1 MVTLAVQMSS
11 RLLAGFVA
19 IGIAAA
25 MALAACGGDVPPTVE
40 ELGREVE
47 EQTLGEFN
55 DGFRSVCESRG
66 LGRFTGGLSD
76 DVCECALRVVRDELA
91 DEELV
96 PREDG
101 GIDLPEAVE
110 KRSLDV
116 CLGQDGE

>member
-1 MVTLAVQMSS
+1 MCS
-11 RLLAGFVA
+11 RVLAGFIA
-19 IGIAAA
+19 IGVAAA

-55 DGFRSVCESRG
+55 DGFRSACESRG

-76 DVCECALRVVRDELA
+76 DVCECALRVIRDELA
-91 DEELV
+91 DDELV

-110 KRSLDV
+110 KRSLEV
-116 CLGQDGE
+116 CLGQEAE